1 MAGDELDK
9 FIRDILNQKQLSGVS
24 PEVEKQLV
32 ADLKERLID
41 QINRAI
47 IDAMP
52 EDKMDE
58 FNQMLDSDVDDAQIQ
73 QFVAN
78 SGVDTRQVTIETMLR
93 FRSLYLGDK
102 ETTEG

>member
-24 PEVEKQLV
+24 PEVEEQLV
-32 ADLKERLID
+32 ADLKDRLID
-41 QINRAI
+41 QINRAV

-58 FNQMLDSDVDDAQIQ
+58 FNQLLDNDADDAQIQ

-93 FRSLYLGDK
+93 FRSLYLGNK